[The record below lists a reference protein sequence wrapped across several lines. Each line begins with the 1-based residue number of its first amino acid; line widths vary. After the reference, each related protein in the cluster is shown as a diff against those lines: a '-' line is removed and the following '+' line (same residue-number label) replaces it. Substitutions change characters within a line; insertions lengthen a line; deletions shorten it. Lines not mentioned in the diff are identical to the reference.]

1 MLVTVTETLITV
13 VAEAG
18 WTDEQFDAALRL
30 HGVADEPVYLEDFTT
45 DGWTDVWHLSR
56 NTVSAVGK

>member
-18 WTDEQFDAALRL
+18 WTDEQFDAALQAE
-30 HGVADEPVYLEDFTT
+30 GVAGEEVTFEDFQT
-45 DGWTDVWHLSR
+45 DGFTDVWHLAR
-56 NTVSAVGK
+56 NSAWAV